1 MRFVIDLQ
9 ACQHGASGADTI
21 LPLLSALA
29 SSAGGHELWAVLDAQ
44 APRQEALR
52 AALDGVL
59 PAARVRSY
67 DLPAAGDAGPQWRR
81 RAAELLRAGFLRQLG
96 ADVVFAPLL
105 FDIPG
110 YAGIAA
116 AHPGADGAD
125 PLTVYTV
132 GAEALPAAAH
142 EAALDARLRQHS
154 ALRHAGLLLAG
165 ATPPPADFA
174 TEALPADPA
183 AAAALL
189 WRRCAELLAAR
200 APTGSIGT
208 PGTPA
213 AFAPPLRRPRLAY
226 LSPLPPEQSGIAD
239 YSVGVIKEL
248 ARWYDIELVVDQDG
262 VADAELRAG
271 FPLRSPAWF
280 DAHAHEFER
289 VVYHFGNNHMHR
301 YMFDMLARHP
311 GVVVLHDFYLSGVV
325 DQMERGGYRD
335 GAFYHALYQSHG
347 YTGLLEHARLGRND
361 AIWSFPTNKAVLDN
375 AAGVIVHSEYARTLA
390 GQWYGPGAADDWRVV
405 PLPRTPAGDV
415 DGDYS
420 RAAARARLGLGEQ
433 DFIVCTFGMMGETKL
448 NDELIDAF
456 LASPLAADPHCK
468 LVFVGQNAGTDY
480 GQAVAQKIAASA
492 IAERI
497 VITGFASPETYASY
511 AAAADIAVQLR
522 SKTRGE
528 TSAAIL
534 DCLLYGAPTIINA
547 HGAAADLSDD
557 MLLKLPDLVEVDALA
572 TALAQLHADPALR
585 RRLGANAAA
594 HVRARHAPAETG
606 RRYADAIEHFAR
618 SHPRTVQRRLLAEL
632 GRIDG
637 APDAAGLVRTARALV
652 FNQPPAPQRQL
663 FVDISALVD
672 TDLKTGIQ
680 RVVRSVL
687 HALLVAPPPG
697 FRIEPVY
704 GSGGNRPYRYARRF
718 TLDMVGAFAQLPLED
733 APIEAR
739 HGDVFLGLDLFTN
752 GTAQNRDL
760 LQSMRERGVQVYFVI
775 YDVLPML
782 HPQWFPHGT
791 EEYFGAYLDTI
802 THASDGVVCISRAVA
817 DQLGEWK
824 HGRINERASPLK
836 LGYFHL
842 GADIDASKPS
852 FGLPDDAQQVFD
864 AVAARPSVLMVGTLE
879 PRKGH
884 AQALAA
890 FDLLWDQDVDANLLI
905 VGKEGWMVEHVAKR
919 LAAHP
924 QRGQRL
930 FWLAGV
936 SDEMLLQLYQ
946 RASGLLA
953 ASEGEGFG
961 LPLIEA
967 AQHGIPI
974 LARDL
979 PVFREVAGEHA
990 HYFDGLKPAELAQAL
1005 RGWLDLLKAGTAPA
1019 STGLPWLSWD
1029 DSARQLTEVIL
1040 GQRWYGQLPAGDRG
1054 DDVAAAAL
1062 PAVAP

>member
-21 LPLLSALA
+21 LPLLSALVA
-29 SSAGGHELWAVLDAQ
+29 SAGDHEVWAVLDAQ

-59 PAARVRSY
+59 PLTRVRSY
-67 DLPAAGDAGPQWRR
+67 DLPASGDGNPQWRR
-81 RAAELLRAGFLRQLG
+81 RTAELLRAGFLRQLG

-105 FDIPG
+105 FDIPA
-110 YAGIAA
+110 YAGISAA
-116 AHPGADGAD
+116 QPAAND
-125 PLTVYTV
+125 PLTVFTLGV
-132 GAEALPAAAH
+132 AALPAAT
-142 EAALDARLRQHS
+142 EAAAIDAWHRQQA
-154 ALRHAGLLLAG
+154 ALRHASLVLAD
-165 ATPPPADFA
+165 AAPAGMA
-174 TEALPADPA
+174 IPTQSLPDDPA

-189 WRRCAELLAAR
+189 WQRCGALLAASS
-200 APTGSIGT
+200 AKASQTL
-208 PGTPA
+208 PA
-213 AFAPPLRRPRLAY
+213 RRPRLAY
-226 LSPLPPEQSGIAD
+226 ISPLPPEQSGIAD
-239 YSVGVIKEL
+239 YSVGVVREL
-248 ARWYDIELVVDQDG
+248 AQWYDIELVIDQDG
-262 VADAELRAG
+262 VADADLRAA

-280 DAHAHEFER
+280 DAHAHEFDR

-301 YMFDMLARHP
+301 YMFDMLQRHP

-325 DQMERGGYRD
+325 DQMERGGYRA
-335 GAFYHALYQSHG
+335 GAFYNALYQSHG
-347 YTGLLEHARLGRND
+347 YTALLEHTRLGRND
-361 AIWSFPTNKAVLDN
+361 SIWSFPTNKAVLDH
-375 AAGVIVHSEYARTLA
+375 AAGIIVHSDYARTLA
-390 GQWYGPGAADDWRVV
+390 EQWYGAGAADDWQVV
-405 PLPRTPAGDV
+405 PLPRSPAGDLHTE
-415 DGDYS
+415 YS
-420 RAAARARLGLGEQ
+420 RAAARARLGLEEQ

-456 LASPLAADPHCK
+456 LASPLAADPRCK

-480 GQAVAQKIAASA
+480 GQAVAQKIADSG

-497 VITGFASPETYASY
+497 VITGFATPETYASY

-547 HGAAADLSDD
+547 HGAAADLSED
-557 MLLKLPDLVEVDALA
+557 MLLKLPDLVKVDELAAALER
-572 TALAQLHADPALR
+572 LHADKALR
-585 RRLGANAAA
+585 TRLGQQAAA
-594 HVRARHAPAETG
+594 HVRSQHAPAETG
-606 RRYADAIEHFAR
+606 RRYADAIEHFALH
-618 SHPRTVQRRLLAEL
+618 HPRVAQRQLLAEL
-632 GRIDG
+632 GRVPG
-637 APDAAGLVRTARALV
+637 APEAAGLVQSARALV
-652 FNQPPAPQRQL
+652 FNQPPAAQRQL

-687 HALLVAPPPG
+687 HSLLLAPPPG

-718 TLDMVGAFAQLPLED
+718 TLEMVGAFQQLPLED

-739 HGDVFLGLDLFTN
+739 HGDIFLGLDLFTN

-760 LQSMRERGVQVYFVI
+760 LQSMRERGVQVYFVV
-775 YDVLPML
+775 YDVLPVL
-782 HPQWFPHGT
+782 HPEWFPHGT
-791 EEYFGAYLDTI
+791 LEYFSIYLDSI
-802 THASDGVVCISRAVA
+802 THCSDGVVCISRAVA
-817 DQLGEWK
+817 DELAGWK
-824 HGRINERASPLK
+824 ESRVNERQSPLK
-836 LGYFHL
+836 VGYFHL
-842 GADIDASKPS
+842 GADINASKPS
-852 FGLPDDAQQVFD
+852 FGLPDNAQQVFD

-890 FDLLWDQDVDANLLI
+890 FDLLWEQQVDANLLI
-905 VGKEGWMVEHVAKR
+905 VGKDGWMVEHVTKR

-924 QRGQRL
+924 ERGHRL

-936 SDEMLLQLYQ
+936 SDEMLLKLYQ
-946 RASGLLA
+946 SASGLLA

-979 PVFREVAGEHA
+979 PVFREVAGTHA
-990 HYFDGLKPAELAQAL
+990 HYFHGMAPAELAQAL
-1005 RGWLDLLKAGTAPA
+1005 EQWLALLKAGNAPA

-1029 DSARQLTEVIL
+1029 ESAQQLLKAVID
-1040 GQRWYGQLPAGDRG
+1040 QQWYSSMPAGPG
-1054 DDVAAAAL
+1054 AQA
-1062 PAVAP
+1062 